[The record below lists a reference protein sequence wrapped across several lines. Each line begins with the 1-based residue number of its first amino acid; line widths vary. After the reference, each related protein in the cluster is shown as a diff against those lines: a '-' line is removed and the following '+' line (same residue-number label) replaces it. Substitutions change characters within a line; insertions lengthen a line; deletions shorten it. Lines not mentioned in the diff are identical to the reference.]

1 MIKIIVLD
9 DDPEVRYGIYDYL
22 KKYYEIYITK
32 DKKDVFKIL
41 NQTNINLV
49 IFDYSLVNMSLNNFI
64 DKLKEYDNKMLI
76 ITLSTKIN
84 DNAKK
89 VLFNSK
95 IDDYMNK
102 PLDMQELQFR
112 IDNLLRKQS
121 SQFRKFITTENLI
134 INCETN
140 SLLYKKKELIF
151 LNKEFQILYHLFS
164 YPNRIFSKNELI
176 ELICDMGSAVNE
188 NTIRT
193 YINTLRR
200 KLKQIDELEI
210 VTIRGIGYKGII
222 KNGSLSKK

>member
-1 MIKIIVLD
+1 MIKIIVFD
-9 DDPEVRYGIYDYL
+9 NDPEVRYGIYDYL

-41 NQTNINLV
+41 NQTNINLI
-49 IFDYSLVNMSLNNFI
+49 IFDYSIVNMSLNNFI
-64 DKLKEYDNKMLI
+64 DKIKEYDNKILI

-84 DNAKK
+84 DNAKN
-89 VLFNSK
+89 VLFNSN

-140 SLLYKKKELIF
+140 SLFYKEKELIF

-176 ELICDMGSAVNE
+176 ELICDMDSVVNE

-200 KLKQIDELEI
+200 KLKQVEELEI

-222 KNGSLSKK
+222 KNSS